1 MRPPS
6 ESSQMPVDEDENVAG
21 LREVKLMLDFS
32 EDSLIASRVSRNE
45 IVVSGVSMKQKRAR
59 WLNVKSMF
67 AR

>member
-1 MRPPS
+1 
-6 ESSQMPVDEDENVAG
+6 MPVDEDENVAG